1 MHETGINELV
11 DTELGPTQAD
21 LDREA
26 KAKAKAKARVEAEA
40 EVAVTEVDH
49 VNGAT
54 HVIDG

>member
-21 LDREA
+21 LDRE
-26 KAKAKAKARVEAEA
+26 AKAKAKARVEAEA